1 MKKRFGYLLALCL
14 LLSASPAAFAAGG
27 PGLVYA
33 PAGANGVRL
42 SAENL
47 DGHVYGAQ
55 VDLVLE
61 GEYPDVSFTPQDA
74 ESYAP
79 PCQAEV
85 SGGRTTV
92 HIYLVPDADSPLGGS
107 GQAQLGVLD
116 AGTPIVM
123 PGSARL
129 TLLDPELQPYDG
141 ADNTLVRLRELNQG
155 PDPDPGNAGN
165 TGNTGGSGDS
175 EGSDDTP
182 SSYRVTVKKAEH
194 GTLRTSP
201 ERAQKGETVTVYATP
216 GSGYVLDSLTVRDD
230 TGKQV
235 ELRELGNGVYSF
247 TMPRGKV
254 EIEAKF
260 LLQTPAESNLPG
272 GTAPAFLDVAEGD
285 WFREAVDYVCARGL
299 MNGTG
304 DQKFTPNGTTTRGMI
319 VTILHRMEG
328 SPAAGAAP
336 FGDVSGNAYYSGA
349 VAWAA
354 STGVVAGYTDG
365 RFGPDDLITREQ
377 MALILFRYARY
388 KGYGTEQ
395 RADLSGY
402 GDAGRISPYALEAMQ
417 WASAAGLING
427 TGDGALSPGGSA
439 TRAQAA
445 AILMRF
451 CENIAVP

>member
-27 PGLVYA
+27 PGLAYE
-33 PAGANGVRL
+33 PAGAGGVRL

-55 VDLVLE
+55 VDLVLD
-61 GEYPDVSFTPQDA
+61 GEYPNASFTPQSA
-74 ESYAP
+74 GAYAP

-92 HIYLVPDADSPLGGS
+92 HIYLVPDAASPLGGD
-107 GQAQLGVLD
+107 GRAQLGVLD
-116 AGTPIVM
+116 AGEPFVM

-141 ADNTLVRLRELNQG
+141 ADNTLVRLRELSQG
-155 PDPDPGNAGN
+155 SSDPGSSGN
-165 TGNTGGSGDS
+165 TGNTGSSGGSEDR
-175 EGSDDTP
+175 DDTP
-182 SSYRVTVKKAEH
+182 SSYRVSVKKTEH
-194 GTLRTSP
+194 GTVRTSP

-230 TGKQV
+230 AGKLV
-235 ELRELGNGVYSF
+235 ELRELGNGVYAF

-254 EIEAKF
+254 ELEAKF
-260 LLQTPAESNLPG
+260 RLQEPPAGTVSG
-272 GTAPAFLDVAEGD
+272 GTAPAFLDVAEHD
-285 WFREAVDYVCARGL
+285 WFREAVDYVCTRGL

-304 DQKFTPNGTTTRGMI
+304 DQRFTPGGTTTRGMI
-319 VTILHRMEG
+319 VTILHRLEG

-336 FGDVSGNAYYSGA
+336 FGDVPRNAYYSGA

-354 STGVVAGYTDG
+354 SSGVVSGYGDG

-377 MALILFRYARY
+377 MALILFRYAQY

-402 GDAGRISPYALEAMQ
+402 GDAGQISSYALEAVQ
-417 WASAAGLING
+417 WANAAGLING
-427 TGDGALSPGGSA
+427 TGDGALSPDGSA
-439 TRAQAA
+439 PRAQAA

-451 CENIAVP
+451 CENVAVS